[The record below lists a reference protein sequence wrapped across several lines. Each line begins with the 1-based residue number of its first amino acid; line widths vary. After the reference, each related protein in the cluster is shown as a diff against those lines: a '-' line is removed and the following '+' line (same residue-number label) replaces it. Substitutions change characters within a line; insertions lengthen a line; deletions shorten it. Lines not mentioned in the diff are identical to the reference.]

1 MFDLD
6 VSQPNQ
12 WEDLANYIRL
22 NKIKI
27 NGLINNAGI
36 TLRKTV
42 TKTSPAEWDHLI
54 RINLNGAFYGIYF
67 IAPLMEEN
75 ASIVNISSTAGL
87 TGYFSAAYTASKW
100 GLRGLTKAAAIELA
114 PRKIRVNTICPGL
127 VETPMM
133 MEANSQHN
141 SEQAKAFHEG
151 NRQATPLDRGA
162 SPEEIAEVAV
172 FLYFARYFYS

>member
-1 MFDLD
+1 
-6 VSQPNQ
+6 
-12 WEDLANYIRL
+12 
-22 NKIKI
+22 
-27 NGLINNAGI
+27 
-36 TLRKTV
+36 
-42 TKTSPAEWDHLI
+42 
-54 RINLNGAFYGIYF
+54 
-67 IAPLMEEN
+67 MEEN